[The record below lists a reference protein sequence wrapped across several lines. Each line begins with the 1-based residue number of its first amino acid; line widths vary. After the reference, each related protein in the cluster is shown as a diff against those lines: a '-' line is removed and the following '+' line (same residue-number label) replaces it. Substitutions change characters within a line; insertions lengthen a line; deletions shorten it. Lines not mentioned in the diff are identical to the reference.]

1 MIFKRKFFLDLSG
14 EGADQKPVVV
24 APVAPV
30 APVAKEK
37 PQAAPAAQPAAAQ
50 TATAQ
55 TATAQTAAAQP
66 AAATTTAAAAAAT
79 GLTTAEAIAAELAAD
94 QANRPAPSKVTFA
107 DARLVPG
114 ANPSR
119 RRRVGANLAA
129 FKDMAKGM
137 MR

>member
-14 EGADQKPVVV
+14 DEADQKPAVV

-30 APVAKEK
+30 APVTKEK
-37 PQAAPAAQPAAAQ
+37 PQPK
-50 TATAQ
+50 
-55 TATAQTAAAQP
+55 AAAQP
-66 AAATTTAAAAAAT
+66 AAQAAPQPAAAAAATAATAAAT
-79 GLTTAEAIAAELAAD
+79 GLTTTEAIAAELAAA

-114 ANPSR
+114 ANPTQ

>member
-14 EGADQKPVVV
+14 DEADQKPAVV
-24 APVAPV
+24 APVT
-30 APVAKEK
+30 KEK
-37 PQAAPAAQPAAAQ
+37 PQQKAAAQPAAQ
-50 TATAQ
+50 
-55 TATAQTAAAQP
+55 AAPQP
-66 AAATTTAAAAAAT
+66 AAVAAATTTAATAAAT
-79 GLTTAEAIAAELAAD
+79 GLTTTEAIAAELAAA

-114 ANPSR
+114 ANPTQ

>member
-37 PQAAPAAQPAAAQ
+37 PQAAPQAAPAAQPAAA
-50 TATAQ
+50 AAAAQ
-55 TATAQTAAAQP
+55 PAAAQP
-66 AAATTTAAAAAAT
+66 AAATTTAAAATAA
-79 GLTTAEAIAAELAAD
+79 GLTTAEAIAAELAAA

>member
-14 EGADQKPVVV
+14 DEADQKPAVV

-30 APVAKEK
+30 TKEK
-37 PQAAPAAQPAAAQ
+37 PQQK
-50 TATAQ
+50 
-55 TATAQTAAAQP
+55 AAAQP
-66 AAATTTAAAAAAT
+66 AAQAAPQPAPAAAATTTATAQAATAAAT
-79 GLTTAEAIAAELAAD
+79 GLTTTEAIAAELAAA

-114 ANPSR
+114 ANPTQ

>member
-37 PQAAPAAQPAAAQ
+37 PQAAQPAAAQ

-55 TATAQTAAAQP
+55 TAAARP

>member
-14 EGADQKPVVV
+14 DEADQKPAVV

-30 APVAKEK
+30 TKEK
-37 PQAAPAAQPAAAQ
+37 PQQK
-50 TATAQ
+50 
-55 TATAQTAAAQP
+55 AAAQP
-66 AAATTTAAAAAAT
+66 AAQAAPQPAAAAAAAAAAT
-79 GLTTAEAIAAELAAD
+79 TTATAQAAAGAATGLTTTEAIAAELAAA

-114 ANPSR
+114 ANPTQ

>member
-14 EGADQKPVVV
+14 DEADQKPAVV

-30 APVAKEK
+30 APVTKEK
-37 PQAAPAAQPAAAQ
+37 PQPKAAAQPAAQAAPQ
-50 TATAQ
+50 P
-55 TATAQTAAAQP
+55 AAA
-66 AAATTTAAAAAAT
+66 AAATTTAATAAAT
-79 GLTTAEAIAAELAAD
+79 GLTTTEAIAAELAAA

-114 ANPSR
+114 ANPTQ

>member
-14 EGADQKPVVV
+14 DEADQKPAVV

-30 APVAKEK
+30 TKEK
-37 PQAAPAAQPAAAQ
+37 PQQKAAAQPAAQ
-50 TATAQ
+50 
-55 TATAQTAAAQP
+55 AAPQP
-66 AAATTTAAAAAAT
+66 AAVAAATTTAATAAAT
-79 GLTTAEAIAAELAAD
+79 GLTTTEAIAAELAAA

-114 ANPSR
+114 ANPTQ

>member
-14 EGADQKPVVV
+14 DEADQKPAV
-24 APVAPV
+24 VAPV

-37 PQAAPAAQPAAAQ
+37 PQPK
-50 TATAQ
+50 
-55 TATAQTAAAQP
+55 AAAQP
-66 AAATTTAAAAAAT
+66 AAQAAPQPAAAAAATAATAAAT
-79 GLTTAEAIAAELAAD
+79 GLTTTEAIAAELAAA

-114 ANPSR
+114 ANPTQ

>member
-14 EGADQKPVVV
+14 DEADQKPAVV

-30 APVAKEK
+30 TKEK
-37 PQAAPAAQPAAAQ
+37 PQQKAAAQPAAQ
-50 TATAQ
+50 
-55 TATAQTAAAQP
+55 AAPQP
-66 AAATTTAAAAAAT
+66 AAVAAATTTAATAAAT
-79 GLTTAEAIAAELAAD
+79 GLTTTEAIAAELAAA

-114 ANPSR
+114 ANPTQ

-129 FKDMAKGM
+129 FTDMAKGM

>member
-37 PQAAPAAQPAAAQ
+37 PQAAPAAQPAA
-50 TATAQ
+50 AQ

>member
-14 EGADQKPVVV
+14 DEADQKPAVV

-30 APVAKEK
+30 TKEK
-37 PQAAPAAQPAAAQ
+37 PQQK
-50 TATAQ
+50 
-55 TATAQTAAAQP
+55 AAAQP
-66 AAATTTAAAAAAT
+66 AAQAAPQPAAAAAAAAAATTTATAATAAAT
-79 GLTTAEAIAAELAAD
+79 GLTTTEAIAAELAAA

-114 ANPSR
+114 ANPTQ